1 MLQRETFG
9 PMTIM
14 AAICGVLI
22 VFLGL
27 ISAGHNPTETQSTV
41 QIMCLIGGLIL
52 CFLAVVLA
60 RLTVLGQRLDA
71 FEAVAEAAV
80 ETAAPADAS
89 VEAEPAPPSDM
100 EAADPA
106 WHAAPPIP
114 SGRIE
119 AVVVTK
125 PPL

>member
-1 MLQRETFG
+1 
-9 PMTIM
+9 MTIM

-27 ISAGHNPTETQSTV
+27 LSAGHNPTETQSTV

-60 RLTVLGQRLDA
+60 RLTALGQRLDA
-71 FEAVAEAAV
+71 FEAVAEGEAEKASAVARPAAARNASPPDADAAA
-80 ETAAPADAS
+80 AAPG
-89 VEAEPAPPSDM
+89 
-100 EAADPA
+100 
-106 WHAAPPIP
+106 AAPSARLIDH
-114 SGRIE
+114 GRIE

-125 PPL
+125 PPV